1 MFSAVFPVFCLGC
14 NTFNEFLCNE
24 CAAGVKIASTRFR
37 DGFSFQVAFE
47 YLGVMSSALSRLKAS
62 NQFGYSKVLAK
73 HLRECF
79 DLDTEVKVLIP
90 PSTSQ
95 AFRKRGF
102 VPSFEIAKFAG
113 LNVTNNLKRI
123 RQTADQQE
131 LDSFQRQ
138 QNLDNAFQL
147 SKPGRYLLFD
157 DVITTGATMR
167 EMIRATED
175 GGGEVI
181 GVLALCSTEAK
192 GAN

>member
-1 MFSAVFPVFCLGC
+1 MFSAVFPVICLGC
-14 NTFNEFLCNE
+14 NAFNEFLCDE
-24 CAAGVKIASTRFR
+24 CAETVKIGSTRTR

-47 YLGVMSSALSRLKAS
+47 YVGVMSSALSRLKAS

-73 HLRECF
+73 HLSACV
-79 DLDTEVKVLIP
+79 DLNLEEEVLIP

-113 LNVTNNLKRI
+113 LNVTKNLRLT
-123 RQTADQQE
+123 RQTKDQQE
-131 LDSFQRQ
+131 LDSTQRRE
-138 QNLDNAFQL
+138 NLDNAFQL